1 MKIHEVI
8 RELSKIPADDDI
20 IINWWE
26 HNEVAEQ
33 GGSKDLTLN
42 EWKHLVDRIN
52 GKEEWTYILELAIDE
67 SHDIVAQREDL
78 FKDKSEL

>member
-1 MKIHEVI
+1 MKVHEVI
-8 RELSKIPADDDI
+8 RELSKIPTDDDI

-67 SHDIVAQREDL
+67 SHDMVAQREDL

>member
-1 MKIHEVI
+1 MKVHEVI